1 MLLSKIFFI
10 ILILICAAFYILYI
24 WDFALVLLAI
34 MTALPLVMLLCL
46 FIAKRMIKAEFILQ
60 DRITAKN
67 TSLPIQLSL
76 TNKSVFPIGKAEAY
90 IEYYNVFNNAISS
103 FELHLPIQPRNTQR
117 IAFQLSSEFCGIIK
131 VKCVKIY
138 IYDPLRIFRLKTGK
152 NIITEIAV
160 MPESHDITGIVS
172 FTDRINEDSSLYSQ
186 HNPGDDPSEIF
197 DLRDYNPG
205 DKLNRIHWKLSSKK
219 DDFIVKEY
227 SLPIDVPS
235 LIFLDLK
242 CYEDSDY
249 TLPVF
254 DTMVETLLSVSSFL
268 VENER
273 MHTIVYYNA
282 KSRSFENRLISD
294 QDSLSEAMREII
306 LSIKDNLYCGTPDS
320 YFSSE
325 PKLSLSSFTFIT
337 SSVSNQTH
345 AYIDEELDAD
355 IKNILVILKSADPV
369 KDSRESLSSVNTI
382 PVVIGK
388 ISASIKDI
396 EL

>member
-1 MLLSKIFFI
+1 MLLTKIFFI

-34 MTALPLVMLLCL
+34 MTALPFVMLVCL
-46 FIAKRMIKAEFILQ
+46 LIAKKMINVEFVLQ
-60 DRITAKN
+60 DRVTAKN
-67 TSLPIQLSL
+67 VSFPIQLSL
-76 TNKSVFPIGKAEAY
+76 TNKSVFPIGKAEAH

-103 FELHLPIQPRNTQR
+103 FELHMPVQPRNTQR
-117 IAFQLSSEFCGIIK
+117 LTFQLSSEFCGIVK
-131 VKCVKIY
+131 VKCVKIFL
-138 IYDPLRIFRLKTGK
+138 YDPLRIFRIKIGK

-219 DDFIVKEY
+219 DEFIVKEY
-227 SLPIDVPS
+227 SLPIDAHS
-235 LIFLDLK
+235 TIFLDLK

-249 TLPVF
+249 TLPMF
-254 DTMVETLLSVSSFL
+254 DTMIETLLSVSSFL
-268 VENER
+268 IENER
-273 MHTIVYYNA
+273 IHTIVYYNA

-294 QDSLSEAMREII
+294 QNSLSAAMRELL
-306 LSIKDNLYCGTPDS
+306 LSIKDNLYCEPPDR
-320 YFSSE
+320 YFACG
-325 PKLSLSSFTFIT
+325 PRLSLSSFTYIA
-337 SSVSNQTH
+337 SYVSDQTR

-355 IKNILVILKSADPV
+355 IKNILVTLKSTDPV
-369 KDSRESLSSVNTI
+369 EEPREIFSSVNTI

>member
-1 MLLSKIFFI
+1 MLLSKILFI

-34 MTALPLVMLLCL
+34 MTALPFVMLLSL
-46 FIAKRMIKAEFILQ
+46 FIAKRMINVEFILQ
-60 DRITAKN
+60 DRVTAKN
-67 TSLPIQLSL
+67 VSFPIQLSL
-76 TNKSVFPIGKAEAY
+76 TNKSIFPIGKAEAY
-90 IEYYNVFNNAISS
+90 IEYYNVFNNAINS
-103 FELHLPIQPRNTQR
+103 FELHMPVQPRNTQR
-117 IAFQLSSEFCGIIK
+117 LTFQLSSEFCGIIK

-138 IYDPLRIFRLKTGK
+138 IYDPLRIFRLKIAK
-152 NIITEIAV
+152 NKITEIAV

-186 HNPGDDPSEIF
+186 NKPGDDPSEIF

-219 DDFIVKEY
+219 DEFIVKEY

-235 LIFLDLK
+235 VIFLDLK

-249 TLPVF
+249 TLSMF

-273 MHTIVYYNA
+273 IHTIVYYSA
-282 KSRSFENRLISD
+282 KSRSFENRLISG
-294 QDSLSEAMREII
+294 QDSLSAAMRELL
-306 LSIKDNLYCGTPDS
+306 LSIKDNLYCESPDS
-320 YFSSE
+320 YFASE
-325 PKLSLSSFTFIT
+325 PRLSLSSFTYIT
-337 SSVSNQTH
+337 SSVSDQTH
-345 AYIDEELDAD
+345 SYIDEELDAD
-355 IKNILVILKSADPV
+355 IKNILVILKSADLV
-369 KDSRESLSSVNTI
+369 EDSRESLSSVNTI